1 MNTPDSLI
9 NEEAAQD
16 ALAMP
21 EWIEP
26 IKPSAYVK
34 IRLTLDDDVVSE
46 ESLKNNNRHRPS
58 TLKKRANDYVQKMI
72 KDHAKQRGIYS
83 AVVEILDKFGNYTRP
98 HLHLHFVSTK
108 KDDTIRTSLKRL
120 YFELND
126 EKLKGNNLYSMKLET
141 FIDDDRFYR
150 YPLKQLESLDSPFNL
165 TPPRQG
171 LEILRQVALA
181 QWKLGCEIN
190 QSKQVAR
197 EPAPDLY
204 SRMCCKIEK
213 PEKPTTKY
221 AVALGMLE
229 FYLKENRPINN
240 QTIQGY
246 IKTYCLQ
253 NGIIS
258 KESFVKNLIK
268 NI

>member
-1 MNTPDSLI
+1 MKSGIPNLQEPD
-9 NEEAAQD
+9 
-16 ALAMP
+16 LADP

-26 IKPSAYVK
+26 IKPLAYVK
-34 IRLTLDDDVVSE
+34 IRLTLDDEIVTPE
-46 ESLKNNNRHRPS
+46 
-58 TLKKRANDYVQKMI
+58 TLKKMHSPARLSRRAEPYVTKMI
-72 KDHAKQRGIYS
+72 NDHAKQRGLYT
-83 AVVEILDKFGNYTRP
+83 AVVEILDKLGNYTRP

-108 KDDTIRTSLKRL
+108 KDDTIRTSLKRE
-120 YFELND
+120 YFAQND
-126 EKLKGNNLYSMKLET
+126 EILKGNNLYSMKFET

-150 YPLKQLESLDSPFNL
+150 YPLKQLETLDTPLNL

-171 LEILRQVALA
+171 LDVLRQVALA

-190 QSKQVAR
+190 QSKKTKQ
-197 EPAPDLY
+197 EPSPDLY
-204 SRMCCKIEK
+204 QRMCCKIEK

-221 AVALGMLE
+221 SVALGMLE
-229 FYLKENRPINN
+229 FYLNENRPINN

-258 KESFVKNLIK
+258 KEDFVKSLIK